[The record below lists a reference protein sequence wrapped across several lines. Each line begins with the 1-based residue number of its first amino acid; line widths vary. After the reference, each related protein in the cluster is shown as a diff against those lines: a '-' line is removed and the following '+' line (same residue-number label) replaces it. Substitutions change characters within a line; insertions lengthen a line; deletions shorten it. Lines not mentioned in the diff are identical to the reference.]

1 MKTRVRVV
9 GCLGLFLALGATGSA
24 EAQSLGVSA
33 TGVSFPLGNPPFSL
47 GYTFDVVSPFTVQY
61 LGYFDADGD
70 GLAQSHDI
78 GLWDPTGTLLASA
91 TVSAGT
97 GNILLD
103 GFRLVAVTP
112 FILAAGSGYHVLG
125 LDTEG
130 VDPVMPSPAKTN
142 GPGIMYVDG
151 AFCGGAVLQNSCGG
165 SADGYF
171 GANFAGTTTPE
182 PASMVLLAT
191 GLIGI
196 FGVARRRKQG

>member
-1 MKTRVRVV
+1 MKMRSRIV
-9 GCLGLFLALGATGSA
+9 GCLSLLLALGATGSA

-33 TGVSFPLGNPPFSL
+33 TGSPQGLANPPFSL

-61 LGYFDADGD
+61 LGYFDAGSD
-70 GLAQSHDI
+70 GLAESHDI
-78 GLWDPTGTLLASA
+78 GLWDPTGTLLSSA

-97 GNILLD
+97 GNILLG

-112 FILAAGSGYHVLG
+112 FTLAAGAGYHVLG
-125 LDTEG
+125 TAPDAADALLFTA
-130 VDPVMPSPAKTN
+130 AKTN
-142 GPGIMYVDG
+142 GPGIMYVGG
-151 AFCGGAVLQNSCGG
+151 AFCEGATLQNSCG
-165 SADGYF
+165 SNVDGYF

-191 GLIGI
+191 GLVGI